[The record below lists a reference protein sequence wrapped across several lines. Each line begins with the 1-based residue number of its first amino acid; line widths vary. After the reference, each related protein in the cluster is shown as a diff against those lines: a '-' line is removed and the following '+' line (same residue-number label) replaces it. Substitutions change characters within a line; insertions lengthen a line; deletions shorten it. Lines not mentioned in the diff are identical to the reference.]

1 MSRRRREKAGA
12 TPPFFFAPARPP
24 GLVIRRI
31 ARIYL
36 PVYRIALQQRRSH
49 YDPLF
54 HITGS

>member
-1 MSRRRREKAGA
+1 VTKGGGNPAL
-12 TPPFFFAPARPP
+12 FFGHD
-24 GLVIRRI
+24 GLEFRRI